1 MRKKV
6 LKEIQ
11 YELFSDSHYFNPVG
25 FVWGSKW
32 SRILCSSTHKT
43 QSQQLEFIIIVKG
56 NWIYGSSVTVIVNG
70 LTETAIAQPLSSA
83 PLVTKVLPG

>member
-1 MRKKV
+1 MRKKKKV

-11 YELFSDSHYFNPVG
+11 YKLFSDSRYFNPLG

-43 QSQQLEFIIIVKG
+43 QS
-56 NWIYGSSVTVIVNG
+56 
-70 LTETAIAQPLSSA
+70 
-83 PLVTKVLPG
+83 